1 MPRKGGR
8 KTMKGGAGA
17 AENAIN
23 VFGGI
28 GQQHAAAANDNTIAM
43 KQQGGKKGGS
53 FGVDVGAPLVLTG
66 LNQYAKSRKSSKKGG
81 KGKSKKAMKK
91 GKWGGKRR
99 RSVKKM
105 MGGGDKKIYYVN
117 EGTKEV
123 KLIDE
128 GVEQPEGFIILTDD
142 HENDPEI
149 KENMDKADQLIVG
162 GNKQNGGRRC
172 CGNGYK
178 YNALLYCDSGDMPCY

>member
-1 MPRKGGR
+1 
-8 KTMKGGAGA
+8 MKGGAGV

-28 GQQHAAAANDNTIAM
+28 GQQRAVAPNDNTIAM
-43 KQQGGKKGGS
+43 KQMGGKKGGS
-53 FGVDVGAPLVLTG
+53 MGVDIGAPFLLAG
-66 LNQYAKSRKSSKKGG
+66 LNQYMKRRSSVKKGG
-81 KGKSKKAMKK
+81 KKGKSKKMMKK

-99 RSVKKM
+99 RSAKKV

-117 EGTKEV
+117 EDTKEV

-128 GVEQPEGFIILTDD
+128 GVAQPEGFIILTDD
-142 HENDPEI
+142 HENDPVI
-149 KENMDKADQLIVG
+149 KENMDKADNLISG

-178 YNALLYCDSGDMPCY
+178 YNALMYCDSGDMPCY